1 MRADLVGFWRHGE
14 TLRAIHP
21 ESSVC
26 FQEEQTMR
34 KSPVLVSFDD
44 VFVSFTREEWQVLD
58 NAQRALYGDVMLET
72 YRSLVLLGQCITK
85 PEVIFKLEQG
95 VEPWTGGEPHNQS
108 PPDVQEVD
116 YTIKSSHNSEGRCLW
131 QVVLTTNNTSVEE
144 RVRFGFELKVLES
157 NFGLSSNHWIIN
169 PGNSSAVKH
178 LLNEPAEL
186 GAGEELGQCHLTGKS
201 LRCDEHFRQYS
212 KILTGQQDFQS
223 GTQWKAFTKEAKLL
237 KECITQEKGPMGQAC
252 WDHIESGEACE
263 KPALIA
269 TVGGKPLYK
278 NCDLTTHQTHIREKS
293 CESSKCEKDLIV
305 QQKKYSEKD
314 PCAFDQCEKSSY
326 RRSYITVQQ
335 SFSSEEKL
343 YECDECEEAFQ
354 SKSGLMKHKGI
365 HTWGKLY
372 ACKEC
377 GKSFCRKSGLT
388 IHEKIHSGEKPYQCT
403 KCTIAFR
410 KKSQLRRHWRR
421 IHTEEKTHECNE
433 CGKVFYRLSQL
444 IDHQRVH
451 TGEKPYECGQCGKSF
466 GKKMYLTK
474 HQHRHTGEKPY
485 KCSHCGKSYS
495 QKIHL
500 TQHETVHTRE
510 KPYECNKCG
519 KFFGQKTYLIKHQ
532 MTHTEEKP
540 YGCDQCGK
548 FFSQKIYLTNHK
560 VTHIVEKPYKCSDCG
575 KSFAYKSYLTK
586 HLLTHT
592 GEKPY
597 GCDQCGKFFSQKT
610 YLMNH
615 KVTHIMEKPYKCND
629 CGKSFAYK
637 SYLTK
642 HLLIHTGEKP
652 YGCNQCGKTFRQIS
666 YLSIHERTKHGK
678 EAPVNVQKISPV
690 TSPQTEK

>member
-1 MRADLVGFWRHGE
+1 
-14 TLRAIHP
+14 
-21 ESSVC
+21 
-26 FQEEQTMR
+26 MR
-34 KSPVLVSFDD
+34 KSLVLVSFDD

-58 NAQRALYGDVMLET
+58 NAQRALYRDVMLET
-72 YRSLVLLGQCITK
+72 YRSLVLLGECITK

-95 VEPWTGGEPHNQS
+95 AEPWTGGEPPNQS

-116 YTIKSSHNSEGRCLW
+116 YTIKSSHNSEGRHLW

-144 RVRFGFELKVLES
+144 SIKFGLELKMLES
-157 NFGLSSNHWIIN
+157 NFGLSSNHWRIIN

-293 CESSKCEKDLIV
+293 CECGKCEKVLIV
-305 QQKKYSEKD
+305 QQKNCLEKD

-343 YECDECEEAFQ
+343 YECDECGKAFQ

-388 IHEKIHSGEKPYQCT
+388 IHEKIHSGDKPYQCT
-403 KCTIAFR
+403 KCTVTFC
-410 KKSQLRRHWRR
+410 KKSQLQRHWQR
-421 IHTEEKTHECNE
+421 IHTDEKPKGSNECNE
-433 CGKVFYRLSQL
+433 CGKFFHRKSHL
-444 IDHQRVH
+444 IKHQRTH
-451 TGEKPYECGQCGKSF
+451 TGEKPYECGQCGKFF
-466 GKKMYLTK
+466 GQKIHLTK
-474 HQHRHTGEKPY
+474 HQRTHTGEKPY
-485 KCSHCGKSYS
+485 RCSYCGKSFG

-500 TQHETVHTRE
+500 TKHETIHTME
-510 KPYECNKCG
+510 KPYKCNKCG

-532 MTHTEEKP
+532 MTHTGEKP
-540 YGCDQCGK
+540 YGCDLCGK
-548 FFSQKIYLTNHK
+548 SFGQKTYLTNHQM
-560 VTHIVEKPYKCSDCG
+560 THTVEKPYKCSDCG
-575 KSFAYKSYLTK
+575 KSFAYKSYLAK
-586 HLLTHT
+586 HQMTHT

-597 GCDQCGKFFSQKT
+597 GC
-610 YLMNH
+610 NH
-615 KVTHIMEKPYKCND
+615 
-629 CGKSFAYK
+629 CGKSFRQT
-637 SYLTK
+637 S
-642 HLLIHTGEKP
+642 HLSK
-652 YGCNQCGKTFRQIS
+652 
-666 YLSIHERTKHGK
+666 HERTQHGG
-678 EAPVNVQKISPV
+678 EASRKVETCSDRTSARISEF
-690 TSPQTEK
+690 T

>member
-1 MRADLVGFWRHGE
+1 MVKSPADAVAHRLPAAAAGALGSGDPEAARPRPGGRCPRRWRRRRAGGEAHASGEPQARESRRRDLARVKRCPRGRVCARLPGRRAARAQKFLIHV
-14 TLRAIHP
+14 LQQAVAIHP

-72 YRSLVLLGQCITK
+72 YRSLVLL
-85 PEVIFKLEQG
+85 
-95 VEPWTGGEPHNQS
+95 
-108 PPDVQEVD
+108 
-116 YTIKSSHNSEGRCLW
+116 
-131 QVVLTTNNTSVEE
+131 
-144 RVRFGFELKVLES
+144 
-157 NFGLSSNHWIIN
+157 
-169 PGNSSAVKH
+169 
-178 LLNEPAEL
+178 
-186 GAGEELGQCHLTGKS
+186 
-201 LRCDEHFRQYS
+201 
-212 KILTGQQDFQS
+212 
-223 GTQWKAFTKEAKLL
+223 
-237 KECITQEKGPMGQAC
+237 
-252 WDHIESGEACE
+252 
-263 KPALIA
+263 
-269 TVGGKPLYK
+269 
-278 NCDLTTHQTHIREKS
+278 
-293 CESSKCEKDLIV
+293 
-305 QQKKYSEKD
+305 
-314 PCAFDQCEKSSY
+314 
-326 RRSYITVQQ
+326 
-335 SFSSEEKL
+335 
-343 YECDECEEAFQ
+343 
-354 SKSGLMKHKGI
+354 
-365 HTWGKLY
+365 
-372 ACKEC
+372 
-377 GKSFCRKSGLT
+377 
-388 IHEKIHSGEKPYQCT
+388 
-403 KCTIAFR
+403 AFR